1 MNDNKNT
8 AIIGITGIVVITVAA
23 LITEALKSTCS

>member
-8 AIIGITGIVVITVAA
+8 AIIGIIGIVVITVAA
-23 LITEALKSTCS
+23 LITGALKSACS